1 MRLAVLLLAFTTTC
15 FSQAAPPGIYIVY
28 PFAKKGKCEQ
38 EVKMLIGNTKVCI
51 SKKPILGINEIVNVS
66 DIIHDH
72 VEKASYIN
80 ILISSKGVGT
90 LNKIFELLPKSQFV
104 FVMEN
109 NGLGSFTITHKITT
123 PIMRV
128 GADVDLNNLQ
138 LIHALLKRAQPP
150 ELD

>member
-28 PFAKKGKCEQ
+28 TFAKKGKCEQ

-66 DIIHDH
+66 DIIYDR
-72 VEKASYIN
+72 VEEASYIN
-80 ILISSKGVGT
+80 VLISSKGVET

-104 FVMEN
+104 FVLEN
-109 NGLGSFTITHKITT
+109 NGLGSFTITKEITT
-123 PIMRV
+123 PIMRL

-138 LIHALLKRAQPP
+138 LIHALLKRAQPTEP
-150 ELD
+150 D